1 MPIPIPIPIQTT
13 TRQVQVIAAV
23 ALFVAMFGI
32 FNLSFKF
39 KHCMDGYTPEDNI
52 AEALPKIEHASALLL
67 TSTPSISPNKTRHCA
82 FVVSNLYGTTH
93 STNRINATIN
103 WYKQVTLESI
113 RLAARYSSDDFEYI
127 GAFVGVDGLYATEPA
142 LSLLQ
147 LGGDVGIPIHADIKK
162 NLDQLVT
169 LILQEKSCDV
179 ASMVR
184 IDADDMLSP
193 HALEN
198 IRWAWKNNRCNS
210 SEECA
215 QVVGT
220 MKNKRM
226 TIAPLTDKGQ
236 LKCLFSSKNN
246 PDFVSAGVSVTLP
259 IQIFRHFDKKIQ
271 FSLGSH
277 KNLYNNIRKKMKELG
292 LQADMYQIFDHSVL
306 TLTPISSHYNIAD
319 PDAMNGPL
327 RNCTLIYLETE
338 LGQDLGNI
346 IWKARDAIPTLS
358 KKEWKQNRYISD
370 NGGEVKKYR
379 PNDEKWELMM
389 KKKYR
394 PNEEVE

>member
-1 MPIPIPIPIQTT
+1 MSISITK
-13 TRQVQVIAAV
+13 TRQAQVFAV

>member
-259 IQIFRHFDKKIQ
+259 VQIFRHFDEKIQ
-271 FSLGSH
+271 ICLGSH
-277 KNLYNNIRKKMKELG
+277 TKLYNNTRKTMKKVG
-292 LQADMYQIFDHSVL
+292 LQTDSYQVSDHSVL
-306 TLTPISSHYNIAD
+306 SLTPLSSHFNIAD
-319 PDAMNGPL
+319 PEAMNGPL
-327 RNCTLIYLETE
+327 QNCELIYLETK
-338 LGQDLGNI
+338 LGRELGNI
-346 IWKARDAIPTLS
+346 IWKARDVIPSLS
-358 KKEWKQNRYISD
+358 RKEWKQNRYISK
-370 NGGEVKKYR
+370 NGGEVKV
-379 PNDEKWELMM
+379 N
-389 KKKYR
+389 
-394 PNEEVE
+394 

>member
-1 MPIPIPIPIQTT
+1 MSISITK
-13 TRQVQVIAAV
+13 TRQAQVFAV
-23 ALFVAMFGI
+23 ALFVAMVGI
-32 FNLSFKF
+32 FQQGFKF
-39 KHCMDGYTPEDNI
+39 QLCGHIPEDNI
-52 AEALPKIEHASALLL
+52 HVTDALQKTEHASALLL

-93 STNRINATIN
+93 SANRITKTIN

-113 RLAARYSSDDFEYI
+113 RLAARYSSEHFEYI
-127 GAFVGVDGLYATEPA
+127 GVFVVVDGFYATEPA

-147 LGGDVGIPIHADIKK
+147 LGGGLDIPIHADIKE

-184 IDADDMLSP
+184 IDADDVLDP
-193 HALEN
+193 NALEN

-236 LKCLFSSKNN
+236 LKCLFSSRNN
-246 PDFVSAGVSVTLP
+246 QDFVSAGVSVTLP

>member
-1 MPIPIPIPIQTT
+1 MSISITK
-13 TRQVQVIAAV
+13 TRQAQVFAV
-23 ALFVAMFGI
+23 ALFVAMVGI
-32 FNLSFKF
+32 FQQGFKF
-39 KHCMDGYTPEDNI
+39 QLCGYTPEDNI
-52 AEALPKIEHASALLL
+52 YITDALQKTEHASALLL
-67 TSTPSISPNKTRHCA
+67 PSTPSISPNKTRHCA

-93 STNRINATIN
+93 SANRITKTIN
-103 WYKQVTLESI
+103 WYKQVTIESI
-113 RLAARYSSDDFEYI
+113 RLAARYSSEHFEYI
-127 GAFVGVDGLYATEPA
+127 GVFVVVDGFYATEPA

-147 LGGDVGIPIHADIKK
+147 LGDDVDIPIHVDIKK
-162 NLDQLVT
+162 NLNQLVT
-169 LILQEKSCDV
+169 LILQKKSCDV

-184 IDADDMLSP
+184 IDADDVLDP
-193 HALEN
+193 NALEN

-210 SEECA
+210 TEECA
-215 QVVGT
+215 QVAGT

-236 LKCLFSSKNN
+236 LKCLFSSRNN
-246 PDFVSAGVSVTLP
+246 QDFVSAGVSVTLP
-259 IQIFRHFDKKIQ
+259 VQIFRHFDKKIQ

-277 KNLYNNIRKKMKELG
+277 KNLYNNIRKKMNELG
-292 LQADMYQIFDHSVL
+292 LQADMYQVFDHSVL

-327 RNCTLIYLETE
+327 QNCTLLYLETE

-346 IWKARDAIPTLS
+346 IWKARDAIPSLS
-358 KKEWKQNRYISD
+358 KKEWKQNRYISE

-379 PNDEKWELMM
+379 ANDEAWELMM

>member
-1 MPIPIPIPIQTT
+1 MSISITK
-13 TRQVQVIAAV
+13 TRQAQVFAV
-23 ALFVAMFGI
+23 ALFVAMVGI
-32 FNLSFKF
+32 FQQGFKF
-39 KHCMDGYTPEDNI
+39 QLCGHIPEDNI
-52 AEALPKIEHASALLL
+52 HVTDALQKTEHASALLL

-93 STNRINATIN
+93 SANRITKTIN

-113 RLAARYSSDDFEYI
+113 RLAARYSSEHFEYI
-127 GAFVGVDGLYATEPA
+127 GVFVVVDGFYATEPA

-147 LGGDVGIPIHADIKK
+147 LGGGLDIPIHADIKE

-193 HALEN
+193 NALEN

-210 SEECA
+210 TEECA
-215 QVVGT
+215 QIAGT
-220 MKNKRM
+220 MNNRRM
-226 TIAPLTDKGQ
+226 TIATDKGQ
-236 LKCLFSSKNN
+236 LKCLFRSKNN
-246 PDFVSAGVSVTLP
+246 GNFVSAGVSVTLP
-259 IQIFRHFDKKIQ
+259 VQIFRHFDEKIQ
-271 FSLGSH
+271 ICLGSH
-277 KNLYNNIRKKMKELG
+277 TKLYNNTRKTMKKVG
-292 LQADMYQIFDHSVL
+292 LQTDSYQVSDHSVL
-306 TLTPISSHYNIAD
+306 SLTPLSSHFNIAD
-319 PDAMNGPL
+319 PEAMNGPL
-327 RNCTLIYLETE
+327 QNCELIFLETE
-338 LGQDLGNI
+338 LGRDLGNI
-346 IWKARDAIPTLS
+346 IWKARDAIPSLS
-358 KKEWKQNRYISD
+358 QKEWKQNRYISD

>member
-1 MPIPIPIPIQTT
+1 MSISITK
-13 TRQVQVIAAV
+13 TRQAQVFAV

-259 IQIFRHFDKKIQ
+259 VQIFRHFDEKIQ
-271 FSLGSH
+271 ICLGSH
-277 KNLYNNIRKKMKELG
+277 TKLYNNTRKTMKKVG
-292 LQADMYQIFDHSVL
+292 LQTDSYQVSDHSVL
-306 TLTPISSHYNIAD
+306 SLTPLSSQYNIAD
-319 PDAMNGPL
+319 PEAMNGPL
-327 RNCTLIYLETE
+327 QNCELIFLETE
-338 LGQDLGNI
+338 LGRDLGNI
-346 IWKARDAIPTLS
+346 IWKARDAIPSLS
-358 KKEWKQNRYISD
+358 QKEWKQNHYINENSD
-370 NGGEVKKYR
+370 EVRKNAKDG
-379 PNDEKWELMM
+379 PNTWRMW
-389 KKKYR
+389 
-394 PNEEVE
+394 

>member
-93 STNRINATIN
+93 SANRITKTIN
-103 WYKQVTLESI
+103 WYKQVTIESI
-113 RLAARYSSDDFEYI
+113 RLAARYSSEHFEYI
-127 GAFVGVDGLYATEPA
+127 GVFVVVDGFYATEPA

-147 LGGDVGIPIHADIKK
+147 LGGGLDIPIHADIKE

-184 IDADDMLSP
+184 IDADDVLDP
-193 HALEN
+193 NALEN

-236 LKCLFSSKNN
+236 LKCLFSSRNN
-246 PDFVSAGVSVTLP
+246 QDFVSAGVSVTLP

-346 IWKARDAIPTLS
+346 IWKARDAIPSLS
-358 KKEWKQNRYISD
+358 QKEWKQNHYINENSD
-370 NGGEVKKYR
+370 EVRKNAKDG
-379 PNDEKWELMM
+379 PNTWRMW
-389 KKKYR
+389 
-394 PNEEVE
+394 